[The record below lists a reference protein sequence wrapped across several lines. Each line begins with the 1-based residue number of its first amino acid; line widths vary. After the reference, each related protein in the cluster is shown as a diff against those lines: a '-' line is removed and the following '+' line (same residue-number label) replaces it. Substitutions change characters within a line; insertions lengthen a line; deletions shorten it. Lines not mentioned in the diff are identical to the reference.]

1 MPFGTL
7 RIKCFEVSHA
17 GTNSLGYTISN
28 RSGQRI
34 AVSGDTRPCA
44 NLERE
49 VECADLALLECTYGD
64 PDRRYAERYGHM
76 ITSEARAIGMKAKR
90 SVLIH
95 TSPKEYFGK
104 TACCQEW
111 RR

>member
-1 MPFGTL
+1 MRFGSL

-17 GTNSLGYTISN
+17 GTSSLGYTISN

-34 AVSGDTRPCA
+34 AVSGDTRPCP

-49 VECADLALLECTYGD
+49 VECADLALLESTYGD
-64 PDRRYAERYGHM
+64 ADARYAERHGHM
-76 ITSEARAIGMKAKR
+76 ITSEARAIGKKAKR

-104 TACCQEW
+104 ITCGQES